1 MSFDGAHEK
10 VYIASLDSPSLKV
23 TAQYNPK
30 ELQIDKQVPWQK
42 HPKPNA
48 NGLQLEFTGAEP
60 RQMTLELMFDGFE
73 QNKSVAGH
81 IANLEKMSSVRMETG
96 KDEERRPHQCVVVW
110 GTVLPGTGGGPR
122 FTCVI
127 ESMQTKYTMF
137 HTTGYPVRA
146 TVTLKLKEADR
157 VTMKKKKK

>member
-23 TAQYNPK
+23 TAQFNPK
-30 ELQIDKQVPWQK
+30 ELEIVKSVPWQK

-60 RQMTLELMFDGFE
+60 RSMTLELLFDGYEDNTSVSGEIATLE
-73 QNKSVAGH
+73 Q
-81 IANLEKMSSVRMETG
+81 MSSVQDMG
-96 KDEERRPHQCVVVW
+96 GDSALRRPHHCVVVW
-110 GTVLPGTGGGPR
+110 GTVIEGTGGGNR

-127 ESMQTKYTMF
+127 EQMTTKYTMF
-137 HTTGYPVRA
+137 HSNGYPLRA
-146 TVTLKLKEADR
+146 TVNLKLKEADR
-157 VTMKKKKK
+157 VTMKKKKQ

>member
-30 ELQIDKQVPWQK
+30 ELTIDKQVPWQK

-60 RQMTLELMFDGFE
+60 RSMTLELTFDGYE
-73 QNKSVAGH
+73 QNESVSGY
-81 IANLEKMSSVRMETG
+81 IADLERMSSVQDMGGQSHT
-96 KDEERRPHQCVVVW
+96 RRPHHCVVVW
-110 GTVLPGTGGGPR
+110 GTVL
-122 FTCVI
+122 
-127 ESMQTKYTMF
+127 E
-137 HTTGYPVRA
+137 
-146 TVTLKLKEADR
+146 
-157 VTMKKKKK
+157 